1 MLDIIS
7 GIERIFP
14 TDQMFATAWTNSPG
28 STFCFGLF
36 LPEQT
41 QFSLGWTVWGPSS
54 FGGHATS

>member
-41 QFSLGWTVWGPSS
+41 QFLF
-54 FGGHATS
+54 FGVDSVGTK